1 MTNVAKMTFLSEL
14 TFFPIQREVLIP
26 AIASFYEEKK
36 TLILSRLREQEIIVA
51 GDGRNDSPGHS
62 AKYCTY
68 TSMEY
73 QSKEIVDIITVD
85 KREVDLKS
93 PNLEVRGFCKLLRL
107 LLDAG
112 IQVKEVIT
120 DAHVQVTSAMSKLHC
135 TTGLYNNPPTD
146 TRIINFVRGLK
157 IIIKLPDLQYSGIIS
172 TLTAA
177 FFPQIFRS
185 MPNIIRVFHFRKLFL

>member
-1 MTNVAKMTFLSEL
+1 
-14 TFFPIQREVLIP
+14 
-26 AIASFYEEKK
+26 
-36 TLILSRLREQEIIVA
+36 
-51 GDGRNDSPGHS
+51 
-62 AKYCTY
+62 
-68 TSMEY
+68 MEY

-135 TTGLYNNPPTD
+135 TSGLYNNPPTD

-177 FFPQIFRS
+177 FFSPDFSLHAKYHKSVSLQEIVSLTKIQIYIMNQS
-185 MPNIIRVFHFRKLFL
+185 LKIRFFFTGHQLDQVTTHFY